1 MLLSAM
7 WLWHLRAFVCLYH
20 LLKPVLW
27 SWKARCLEDE
37 VTWHVSKAMLNHRF
51 HMRPR
56 LRSIW
61 RFGIGSLVPAC
72 RTMRGFAGWA
82 MPRNLLVLTI
92 SECICRLVRT
102 CFPAPVKLTQKNW
115 GYRDMQSIS
124 CSVQGNASVLWHTI
138 CIFALGEEKKPT
150 KRTSCKKHVLRVYLH
165 FDQEFPAS

>member
-1 MLLSAM
+1 MAFAGICMSLSSSQASS
-7 WLWHLRAFVCLYH
+7 
-20 LLKPVLW
+20 LKLKGMVFGGQ
-27 SWKARCLEDE
+27 SDVTCLESDA
-37 VTWHVSKAMLNHRF
+37 TSPFPHATTIAKY
-51 HMRPR
+51 

-82 MPRNLLVLTI
+82 MPSNLLALTI